1 VRVVIQ
7 RSGPAEVTSEGAS
20 LARIDSGLVILL
32 GIEEQDSTEDVD
44 WLVGKIT
51 KMRIFGDNEGKMNLS
66 LLDQPT
72 PQAIVISQFT
82 LHANTKKGN
91 RPSFIRAARP
101 EQSEPLYLA
110 FCEAMTAALGSP
122 VGQGRFG
129 ADMQVSLVND
139 GPVTITIDSKLRE

>member
-1 VRVVIQ
+1 MRAVIQ
-7 RSGPAEVTSEGAS
+7 RSGPAEVISDGES
-20 LARIDSGLVILL
+20 LARINSGLVILL
-32 GIEEQDSTEDVD
+32 GIEERDTREDVD

-51 KMRIFGDNEGKMNLS
+51 KMRIFGDDEGKMNCS

-72 PQAIVISQFT
+72 PQALVISQFT
-82 LHANTKKGN
+82 LHANTRKGN

-110 FCEAMTAALGSP
+110 FCEAMSKAIGNP
-122 VGQGRFG
+122 VGRGRFG

-139 GPVTITIDSKLRE
+139 GPVTITIDSQARE